1 MQKDRSDDGILWK
14 AVASGFIGAVAV
26 TLVNETA
33 RRFIADAP
41 HLETLGRQAVA
52 KVYDAVGEPRPP
64 EAQLQKMALVGDIAL
79 NTAYYSLVNLAGRQS
94 GAAGAAL
101 GVLGGAMATALPKP
115 MGLSNR
121 PSARTPQTA
130 LMTYAWYAIGGLAA
144 GLSQRIFQRL

>member
-1 MQKDRSDDGILWK
+1 MK

-33 RRFIADAP
+33 RRFIPDAP

-52 KVYDAVGEPRPP
+52 KVYDAAGEPRPSD
-64 EAQLQKMALVGDIAL
+64 EKLQTMALAGDIAL
-79 NTAYYSLVNLAGRQS
+79 NTAYFSLVNLASRHS
-94 GAAGAAL
+94 GAMGAAL
-101 GVLGGAMATALPKP
+101 GVLGGAMATVLPKP

-144 GLSQRIFQRL
+144 GLSQRIFSRL